1 LESSGINFIADF
13 VGKKIMLTNDVL
25 KSASIVTMLRSH
37 GIGGGNTDFVEHNFN
52 LNELI
57 DKKVDIYSAY
67 ISNEPFELKQKGI
80 KYKIFSP
87 RDEGFDFYDDILF
100 TSKKNLQN
108 NPHDVQKFRQAT
120 LEGWE
125 YAFSHIQ
132 ESVDLIMRKYNIQNK
147 SREALLYEAEV
158 LKKLAYYKVNKIGTI
173 DKEKIQ
179 RIYDVYNIL
188 GLVSQPLNLEE
199 LIFDCSKVYFT
210 KEEIKYIK
218 NKHFVKYCTQP
229 DSLPYSAIKDGKF
242 IGIGSE
248 ILELVSKKTGMEF
261 NLVET
266 SSWQESVQK
275 ALHGECSMLPLTVD
289 APSRRKFFNF
299 TSSFYSEPLVI
310 VTKKEE
316 NYILDI
322 NSILD
327 KEFAVLKANSFG
339 ENLKISY
346 PNIKLNFVDSV
357 KEGLMGVESGK
368 YYGYIDI
375 MMSMAYAMQH
385 YSSLNLK
392 MSGQLNNNVDI
403 SFAVRKDD
411 MILYGILDKIAKNIT
426 QEDIQKILNKWISVN
441 YTKGF
446 DFWYYREIFALFV
459 LLVLFLL
466 YKENFLKKKNKDLE
480 ELQEKLVE
488 LNYKLESKI
497 QEANLDLEKAQEIA
511 KLGSWVYDIQNNELR
526 FSKQTY
532 IIFEIDPDGVTDLKE
547 SFKNR
552 VHPDDLRRITDLY
565 YESLEKKTKYRIS
578 HRIVMDDGSVKHI
591 DVHCETIYDDGLAL
605 ISYGTVQDITQSVL
619 LEKEMKEKDALMLHQ
634 SRLAQMGE
642 MMSMIAHQWKQ
653 PLSAISATQITLKAV
668 IELEKYDLSDKHD
681 RENFLNFLKKHL
693 DKIAL
698 YVQNLSKVINDF
710 SNFYKPNKDSKQL
723 DLDSVVLKAYE
734 LIRDSLISCT
744 IDVDFDLNSKSLIT
758 IHENEFIQVV
768 LNILN
773 NAKDQFSQK
782 GIFNAKIHIRTY
794 ETDKEVVLEIQDNA
808 EGIEDDVIEYI
819 FDPYFSTKLD
829 KNGTGLGL
837 YMSKMIISEYHNG
850 DISVRNSSDGAIF
863 TIKIKKDKVLDNHEL
878 QK

>member
-1 LESSGINFIADF
+1 
-13 VGKKIMLTNDVL
+13 
-25 KSASIVTMLRSH
+25 
-37 GIGGGNTDFVEHNFN
+37 
-52 LNELI
+52 
-57 DKKVDIYSAY
+57 
-67 ISNEPFELKQKGI
+67 
-80 KYKIFSP
+80 
-87 RDEGFDFYDDILF
+87 
-100 TSKKNLQN
+100 
-108 NPHDVQKFRQAT
+108 
-120 LEGWE
+120 
-125 YAFSHIQ
+125 
-132 ESVDLIMRKYNIQNK
+132 
-147 SREALLYEAEV
+147 
-158 LKKLAYYKVNKIGTI
+158 
-173 DKEKIQ
+173 
-179 RIYDVYNIL
+179 
-188 GLVSQPLNLEE
+188 
-199 LIFDCSKVYFT
+199 
-210 KEEIKYIK
+210 
-218 NKHFVKYCTQP
+218 
-229 DSLPYSAIKDGKF
+229 
-242 IGIGSE
+242 
-248 ILELVSKKTGMEF
+248 
-261 NLVET
+261 
-266 SSWQESVQK
+266 
-275 ALHGECSMLPLTVD
+275 
-289 APSRRKFFNF
+289 
-299 TSSFYSEPLVI
+299 
-310 VTKKEE
+310 
-316 NYILDI
+316 
-322 NSILD
+322 
-327 KEFAVLKANSFG
+327 
-339 ENLKISY
+339 
-346 PNIKLNFVDSV
+346 
-357 KEGLMGVESGK
+357 
-368 YYGYIDI
+368 
-375 MMSMAYAMQH
+375 
-385 YSSLNLK
+385 
-392 MSGQLNNNVDI
+392 
-403 SFAVRKDD
+403 
-411 MILYGILDKIAKNIT
+411 
-426 QEDIQKILNKWISVN
+426 
-441 YTKGF
+441 
-446 DFWYYREIFALFV
+446 
-459 LLVLFLL
+459 
-466 YKENFLKKKNKDLE
+466 
-480 ELQEKLVE
+480 
-488 LNYKLESKI
+488 
-497 QEANLDLEKAQEIA
+497 
-511 KLGSWVYDIQNNELR
+511 
-526 FSKQTY
+526 
-532 IIFEIDPDGVTDLKE
+532 
-547 SFKNR
+547 
-552 VHPDDLRRITDLY
+552 
-565 YESLEKKTKYRIS
+565 
-578 HRIVMDDGSVKHI
+578 MDDGSVKHI